1 MRKSIEAIEL
11 TPSTNSSR
19 MIELVEN
26 LAYASNIGGDTGRRL
41 VVRDEYGLDLVLLI
55 CLQTLPVILQR
66 HALTPFDIDGVDV
79 EAKALTEID
88 PQ

>member
-1 MRKSIEAIEL
+1 
-11 TPSTNSSR
+11 

-26 LAYASNIGGDTGRRL
+26 LAYASNIGGYTGRRL
-41 VVRDEYGLDLVLLI
+41 VVRDEYGLDLALLI
-55 CLQTLPVILQR
+55 CLQMLPVILQR